1 MHLIR
6 AAFLATVSL
15 GLAACGTLGYQ
26 DTNAAVD
33 ARPECAG
40 QDSDR
45 PGEPVAPWCQ
55 REQAATWS
63 SDSEGTPIDFS
74 GQDD

>member
-1 MHLIR
+1 MRLIP
-6 AAFLATVSL
+6 AATLLVTAL
-15 GLAACGTLGYQ
+15 GLAACGTLGYE

-40 QDSDR
+40 ESTR
-45 PGEPVAPWCQ
+45 PGEPVAPWCE

-63 SDSEGTPIDFS
+63 SESESTPIDFT
-74 GQDD
+74 GKDD